1 MSSLKAPGDKS
12 TPIDATTA
20 ATASMSKR
28 GAGSDAAADAE
39 DVAFEVAA
47 KDDAVAA
54 EEAME

>member
-1 MSSLKAPGDKS
+1 MMGDKS

-39 DVAFEVAA
+39 DVAFEAAA